1 MDKRKGTKSQTMIYK
16 TIHRKL
22 KIERHES
29 HWRPGLNSGAPEG
42 LAIHAPQLK
51 PVVSLLNDTSIT

>member
-1 MDKRKGTKSQTMIYK
+1 MIYK

-22 KIERHES
+22 KFEPYEP
-29 HWRPGLNSGAPEG
+29 HWRPGLNLGAPEG